1 MNDSATKAEPI
12 KRYCIREN
20 RMCEYANSNGCCSVT
35 GCKKGGFEMEEFG
48 VKFPDN
54 LMEIIEKTFF
64 GNGYKVVKENKSER
78 MQLLIRPTTKD
89 AIRELAAEQGLS
101 MNDLVNNI
109 FEEYIERH
117 KQA

>member
-1 MNDSATKAEPI
+1 MNDSTKTEQIKWHCMAEN
-12 KRYCIREN
+12 K
-20 RMCEYANSNGCCSVT
+20 MCEFANERGY
-35 GCKKGGFEMEEFG
+35 CKLTACLKMEDLEMEEVG
-48 VKFPDN
+48 AKLPDN
-54 LMEIIEKTFF
+54 LIEMIEELIFQ
-64 GNGYKVVKENKSER
+64 NGYKVVKENKSER
-78 MQLLIRPTTKD
+78 MQILLRPTTKD